1 MDKFNEQILFELS
14 RDSSLTNIQLAER
27 IGLSPSACLRR
38 VQELERAKI
47 ITGYKATIDTEQ
59 LGIGFKAFITVG
71 LSVHTKTAQTQF
83 EEAIT
88 FSKEVLECH
97 NVTGA
102 FEYILRVETKDLK
115 SYKQFHTNVLGDIE
129 QVATITTHVVMDS
142 VKDS

>member
-83 EEAIT
+83 EEAIML
-88 FSKEVLECH
+88 SKEVLECH

>member
-59 LGIGFKAFITVG
+59 LGIGLKH
-71 LSVHTKTAQTQF
+71 L
-83 EEAIT
+83 
-88 FSKEVLECH
+88 
-97 NVTGA
+97 
-102 FEYILRVETKDLK
+102 LR
-115 SYKQFHTNVLGDIE
+115 
-129 QVATITTHVVMDS
+129 
-142 VKDS
+142 